1 MKTIGLVGGM
11 SWEST
16 ALYYKLINEGVR
28 DALGPLRSASIL
40 MYSYDF
46 ERIKALQYA
55 GRWEEAGDDMADIA
69 HRLETAGAEAVLIC
83 TNTMH
88 KVAPM
93 VEARITVPLLHLA
106 DCTAQEVVKSGIER
120 VALLGTRF
128 TMEEDFYSSRLQ
140 ARGLEVLVPDKD
152 DIAEVN
158 RIIYDE
164 LCQGV
169 VLEKSRERFKSIIG
183 TLGTR
188 GAHGVILGCT
198 EIGLLIGPQD
208 VNVPTF
214 DTTAIHAAAAVE
226 FAIG

>member
-1 MKTIGLVGGM
+1 MKTIGLIGGM

-46 ERIKALQYA
+46 DRIKSLQYA
-55 GRWEEAGDDMADIA
+55 GRWDEAGADMADVA
-69 HRLETAGAEAVLIC
+69 QRLEAAGAEAILIC

-93 VEARITVPLLHLA
+93 VEARINVPLLHLA

-128 TMEEDFYSSRLQ
+128 TMEEDFYASRLEI
-140 ARGLEVLVPDKD
+140 RGLEVLVPGDEE
-152 DIAEVN
+152 IAEVN
-158 RIIYDE
+158 NIIYDE

-169 VLEKSRERFKSIIG
+169 VLERSRERYKTIIG
-183 TLGTR
+183 ALEAR
-188 GAHGVILGCT
+188 GAQGVILGCT
-198 EIGLLIGPQD
+198 EIGLLIGPRH
-208 VNVPTF
+208 VSVPTF
-214 DTTAIHAAAAVE
+214 DTTAIHAATAVR